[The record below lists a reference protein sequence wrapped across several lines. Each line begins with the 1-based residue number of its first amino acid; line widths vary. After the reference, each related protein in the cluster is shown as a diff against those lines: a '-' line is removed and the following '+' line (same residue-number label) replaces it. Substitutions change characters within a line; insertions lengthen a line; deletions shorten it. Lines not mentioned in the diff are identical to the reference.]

1 MIYWLDIW
9 YVAISRWVTVYVR
22 ISFQSND
29 FWLSYGPWTCI
40 LKSSHCKVIQCT
52 SNILGPLIFAAG
64 RGQCIA
70 MCNTLRNSCFPRM
83 TYFWSI
89 VLFRCNDFI
98 RFLYYFWT
106 IPKTLIAQHYYT
118 PAPQR
123 GRGVFIPPLP
133 EGGRGYTDLPLSIC
147 PSKIFFVAFF
157 SVTVDGRNLIFG
169 HKHHIGIP
177 YWG

>member
-1 MIYWLDIW
+1 MERHVWVIIKIHLLFCYYTIKRQISTKLIGENMFCMKAHQFSIVLPSKSRLVQLQIYTCYTKTCFFLDVTC
-9 YVAISRWVTVYVR
+9 YFSR
-22 ISFQSND
+22 I
-29 FWLSYGPWTCI
+29 
-40 LKSSHCKVIQCT
+40 
-52 SNILGPLIFAAG
+52 
-64 RGQCIA
+64 
-70 MCNTLRNSCFPRM
+70 

-89 VLFRCNDFI
+89 VLLRCNDFI

-118 PAPQR
+118 PTPQR